1 MHQPALSSSGAAPA
15 VTRKDR
21 FLLAGVAMVSA
32 SAIAVTPVAQNTTV
46 IEQAKSF
53 AYDLTASTMDA
64 TASPVDVYGTLVSN
78 TFSNLELLGAALAAN
93 PAPFLSQVLENQQG
107 YAAKFGAAFEAIP
120 TNLKNWYEG
129 PNGQARLAQA
139 QEALEAGDIGE
150 AYRWFNHSMLYA
162 FQGAFG
168 SLIAPGFILS
178 GIPRGGT
185 EYLAGIPE
193 QIAQNFTNVIAATFT
208 SSVVVSAVFQGAFA
222 TVSGPAFELARVAE
236 AISTSVAA
244 GDVQGAFNAVVNT
257 PGILV
262 NAALNGFKYSDPD
275 PETGTGGYTEWPAL
289 LTWAEPGEQGGA
301 RVVAGLLQNLLVNIP
316 KTLAD
321 AIDNTPET
329 PAPTSAPSSVPASI
343 SAQLVSAIAPK
354 AAVTEPV
361 VEAVKEA
368 APETEAVKTEAVKT
382 EAPVA
387 EAVKVDTPAAE
398 AVKVETAVTSAVPAA
413 TDEAAADTAT
423 TPATAK
429 SVSADDTGTSKAKI
443 TDRIRAKFNDAKEA
457 RQAKA
462 KESKGTT
469 ATDAAAK
476 DAPAKETKAKETKAK
491 ETKPKATKAGGAEKS
506 KGSSDS
512 KKSSGS
518 DS

>member
-1 MHQPALSSSGAAPA
+1 MHQPALSSSGTAPA

-329 PAPTSAPSSVPASI
+329 PAPASAPSSVPASI

-361 VEAVKEA
+361 
-368 APETEAVKTEAVKT
+368 
-382 EAPVA
+382 A
-387 EAVKVDTPAAE
+387 EAVKVDTPVAE
-398 AVKVETAVTSAVPAA
+398 AVKVETPVTSAVPAA

>member
-1 MHQPALSSSGAAPA
+1 MHQPALSSSGTAPA

-208 SSVVVSAVFQGAFA
+208 SSVVVSAVFQGVFA

-329 PAPTSAPSSVPASI
+329 PAPASAPSSVPASI

-368 APETEAVKTEAVKT
+368 APAAEAVKTEAPVAEAVKT

-387 EAVKVDTPAAE
+387 EAVKVETP
-398 AVKVETAVTSAVPAA
+398 VTSAVPAA

>member
-1 MHQPALSSSGAAPA
+1 MPLPALPSGDTP
-15 VTRKDR
+15 VVSRKDR
-21 FLLAGVAMVSA
+21 FLVAGVAMLSA
-32 SAIAVTPVAQNTTV
+32 SAIAVTPVAQNTTL
-46 IEQAKSF
+46 IQQAQSF

-64 TASPVDVYGTLVSN
+64 TASPVDVYGTLFSN
-78 TFSNLELLGAALAAN
+78 TLGNLESLGAALAAN
-93 PAPFLSQVLENQQG
+93 PAPLLNQVLENQLG
-107 YAAKFGAAFEAIP
+107 YAGKFGAAFEAIP

-139 QEALEAGDIGE
+139 QAALEAGDIGE

-185 EYLAGIPE
+185 EYLTGIPE
-193 QIAQNFTNVIAATFT
+193 QIAQNFTNLIGATFT
-208 SSVVVSAVFQGAFA
+208 SSVVVSALFQGAFA
-222 TVSGPAFELARVAE
+222 TISGPTFELARVAE

-244 GDVQGAFNAVVNT
+244 GDMQGAFNAVVNT

-301 RVVAGLLQNLLVNIP
+301 RIVAGLLQNLLVNIP
-316 KTLAD
+316 KSLAD

-329 PAPTSAPSSVPASI
+329 PAPASAPSSVPASI
-343 SAQLVSAIAPK
+343 SAQLVSALAPK
-354 AAVTEPV
+354 TALTVSPV
-361 VEAVKEA
+361 ESVKEA
-368 APETEAVKTEAVKT
+368 APAV
-382 EAPVA
+382 EAPKSETVA
-387 EAVKVDTPAAE
+387 VEAP
-398 AVKVETAVTSAVPAA
+398 KVETAVVEAAKVETPVASAVPAA
-413 TDEAAADTAT
+413 DEAAGESVA
-423 TPATAK
+423 TPATSKSANADAK
-429 SVSADDTGTSKAKI
+429 ATGKTKI
-443 TDRIRAKFNDAKEA
+443 TDRIRAKISEAKEA
-457 RQAKA
+457 KQAKAQEA
-462 KESKGTT
+462 KESKAT
-469 ATDAAAK
+469 AKESAAK
-476 DAPAKETKAKETKAK
+476 ESTAKEAKA
-491 ETKPKATKAGGAEKS
+491 KPKATKAGADKS

>member
-1 MHQPALSSSGAAPA
+1 M
-15 VTRKDR
+15 TRKDR

-368 APETEAVKTEAVKT
+368 APAAEAVKT

-387 EAVKVDTPAAE
+387 EAVKVETPVAE
-398 AVKVETAVTSAVPAA
+398 AVKVETPVSAVPAA
-413 TDEAAADTAT
+413 TDEAAADAAT

-429 SVSADDTGTSKAKI
+429 SVSVDDTGTSKAKI